1 MMMENDDDGKSNRE
15 YLGEWQEEV
24 LSDLKKEKAS
34 KRNLMGTIEK
44 HENLLRLQSS
54 DTEVVESVLTKD
66 CSKERDSWKI
76 MHNSVNVLNLEYS
89 EMARTVTS
97 LMEKCS
103 NLEKLHESRLKKVSH
118 IRTRVVLI
126 ETLLF
131 GQNIEC

>member
-1 MMMENDDDGKSNRE
+1 MENDDDGKSNRE

>member
-1 MMMENDDDGKSNRE
+1 
-15 YLGEWQEEV
+15 
-24 LSDLKKEKAS
+24 
-34 KRNLMGTIEK
+34 
-44 HENLLRLQSS
+44 
-54 DTEVVESVLTKD
+54 
-66 CSKERDSWKI
+66 
-76 MHNSVNVLNLEYS
+76 
-89 EMARTVTS
+89 MARTVTS

>member
-24 LSDLKKEKAS
+24 LSDLKKKKVS

-44 HENLLRLQSS
+44 HVNLLCLERS
-54 DTEVVESVLTKD
+54 DTEVVESISTKD
-66 CSKERDSWKI
+66 CSEERDSWKI

-118 IRTRVVLI
+118 IGTRVVRV